1 MKLEVTAVPV
11 AGLNTG
17 ESDYAGGCFLLR
29 WLGQAGFDI
38 FTGGSRIMI
47 DPYLSDFLAQKYA
60 GKEFAHRRMMA
71 APVEAGEIH
80 NLDYLLC
87 THRHSDHLDYG
98 SVPVIMRNNL
108 QARILAPRAEYA
120 SVLRAGALA
129 GQIIPVNAGES
140 IELSSALKVSA
151 IPACHEEL
159 KTDTLGNHH
168 YLGYILSL
176 NGKVLYHSGDCI
188 PYAGQVELLREHKV
202 DMALLPINGR
212 DEYRR
217 SRGVPGNMTFD
228 EAVQLCLDAG
238 IKVLICQHFGMFE
251 FNTAD
256 MQEVKEALR
265 KRWWGDELEVIIPD
279 SGVVYKVN

>member
-1 MKLEVTAVPV
+1 MKVEVRAIPV
-11 AGLNTG
+11 ASL
-17 ESDYAGGCFLLR
+17 SADDYDSARGRIMLR

-38 FTGGSRIMI
+38 FAGGSRIML
-47 DPYLSDFLAQKYA
+47 DPYLSDFLAEKYA

-71 APVEAGEIH
+71 APVKAGDVR

-98 SVPVIMRNNL
+98 SVPLLLRNNL

-120 SVLRAGALA
+120 SVLQAGALA
-129 GQIIPVNAGES
+129 GQIVPLNAGES
-140 IELSSALKVSA
+140 YTLSAGGTVSA

-159 KTDTLGNHH
+159 KTDNLGNHH
-168 YLGYILSL
+168 YLGYILRL
-176 NGKVLYHSGDCI
+176 NGKTIYHSGDCI
-188 PYAGQVELLREHKV
+188 PYPGQVELLRAQKI
-202 DMALLPINGR
+202 DIALLPINGR

-228 EAVQLCLDAG
+228 EAVQLCLDSG
-238 IKVLICQHFGMFE
+238 IKILICQHFGMFE

-256 MQEVKEALR
+256 MQEVKQAFDTR
-265 KRWWGDELEVIIPD
+265 RWGDELEVIIPD
-279 SGVVYKVN
+279 CGMVYRID